1 MSLYF
6 DCAIN
11 SGGASGNIHVS
22 TSWHTTHALL
32 AVGSYSEEKGGYV
45 SVYTDDGEVADGIEI
60 PAHPTA
66 QVTCISWHPSR
77 KMLAIGWENGE
88 LFLYSDHNNTCVEVP
103 TIHNASVILLEWSQA
118 GSRLISGDSAGSVV
132 GWSIDRSNQLNTIFH
147 HELKDPL
154 SQIIFRNNVE

>member
-1 MSLYF
+1 M
-6 DCAIN
+6 
-11 SGGASGNIHVS
+11 
-22 TSWHTTHALL
+22 
-32 AVGSYSEEKGGYV
+32 
-45 SVYTDDGEVADGIEI
+45 YTDDGEAAYDIDI
-60 PAHPTA
+60 HAHPTA
-66 QVTCISWHPSR
+66 QVTCISWHPSK

-132 GWSIDRSNQLNTIFH
+132 GWTIDRSNQLNTIFH

-154 SQIIFRNNVE
+154 SQVIFRNASNPAGAMDINGLARAAVAGDERALDLFSSW